1 MTRQTLLPQSGLETQ
16 LLRTNYGSFKNL
28 SEVIF
33 NPDNQKLCHRDKQ
46 LAFTGSY
53 PTLAQINAAYGNS
66 ASQQWL
72 IGQLVNLSEFVG
84 VKEKMSNGQLT
95 MLSDIISS
103 TYHYLK
109 ITELM
114 LFFYNFKLGKYAEF
128 YGTVDPLAIT
138 KSLREFMVE
147 RNVAKYNYERK
158 MEALKEEQDKLT
170 AITYKEYCEKNGI
183 DPTRSIA
190 SKVLPTDGGEHP
202 QPTFFKAKPKED
214 NVDEVLK
221 SARGTV
227 DNVYGLDKEGH
238 AMMIESFKK
247 RYGMLPQDY
256 IKKHGKG

>member
-1 MTRQTLLPQSGLETQ
+1 MMRQTLLPQSGLETQ

-84 VKEKMSNGQLT
+84 AKEKMSKGQLT

-114 LFFYNFKLGKYAEF
+114 LFFYNFKLGCYAEF

-138 KSLREFMVE
+138 KSLNEFIRE
-147 RNVAKYNYERK
+147 RNVARYNYERK
-158 MEALKEEQDKLT
+158 MEAIKEEQDRLS
-170 AITYKEYCEKNGI
+170 AITYQEYCQRNSI
-183 DPTRSIA
+183 DPTKRIT
-190 SKVLPTDGGEHP
+190 SKVFPSSTGEQP

-214 NVDEVLK
+214 NVEEVLK

-238 AMMIESFKK
+238 ANMIEAFKK

-256 IKKHGKG
+256 IKKYGKG